1 MCYPFFIT
9 RCGADCSEI
18 VRNGSVGI
26 SARVVSINARN
37 CSFGDPI
44 DSINA
49 RKTRISARNDIM
61 ETNYPHQPL
70 KITNPTMK
78 KVNVLKEA
86 LEDYLHFLRIEKQVS
101 DNTLVAYRTDLSAYI
116 QQLEH
121 LNIKSFQNVSKEDIS
136 HHLRSQKLEGKSART
151 IARKVAALRSF
162 HQFLL
167 RERVTDHDPSYQIE
181 HPQFDSVL
189 PKFLTIDEVDQ
200 LTGAISKEKPQ
211 GMRDYALIEL
221 LYATGM
227 RISECT
233 QLDQEDV
240 QLSMGF
246 VRVTGKGHKER
257 IIPLNQTSIRL
268 ITRYLESA
276 RGRLFKPGGDEKA
289 LFINQAGKRLTRQGI
304 AKLLK
309 QHAQR
314 AGLTKEITPH
324 LLRHTF
330 ATHLIE
336 NGADL
341 RAVQEMLGH
350 SDISTTQIYTHIGKK
365 RLKEVYNEFHPRA

>member
-1 MCYPFFIT
+1 M
-9 RCGADCSEI
+9 
-18 VRNGSVGI
+18 
-26 SARVVSINARN
+26 
-37 CSFGDPI
+37 
-44 DSINA
+44 
-49 RKTRISARNDIM
+49 
-61 ETNYPHQPL
+61 
-70 KITNPTMK
+70 
-78 KVNVLKEA
+78 KEA
-86 LEDYLHFLRIEKQVS
+86 LEDYIHFLRIEKQMA
-101 DNTLVAYRTDLSAYI
+101 DNTLAAYRTDLTAYLEQLIEWGI
-116 QQLEH
+116 Q
-121 LNIKSFQNVSKEDIS
+121 SFQDVTKETVAQ
-136 HHLRSQKLEGKSART
+136 HLRSQKLEGKSART
-151 IARKVAALRSF
+151 ISRKVASLRSF

-167 RERVTDHDPSYQIE
+167 RERVTNHDPSYQIE

-189 PKFLTIDEVDQ
+189 PKFLTIEEVDA
-200 LTGAISKEKPQ
+200 LTAAIPKSKPQ
-211 GMRDYALIEL
+211 GIRDYALVEL

-233 QLDQEDV
+233 QLDIEDV

-246 VRVTGKGHKER
+246 VRVLGKGQKER
-257 IIPLNQTSIRL
+257 IIPLNQTSIHL
-268 ITRYLESA
+268 ITTYLEQA
-276 RGRLFKPGGDEKA
+276 RSKLFKPGGDDKA

-309 QHAQR
+309 QHALR
-314 AGLTKEITPH
+314 ANLTKEITPH

-365 RLKEVYNEFHPRA
+365 RLKEVYKEFHPRA

>member
-1 MCYPFFIT
+1 MRFK
-9 RCGADCSEI
+9 DH
-18 VRNGSVGI
+18 VK
-26 SARVVSINARN
+26 SINASN

-49 RKTRISARNDIM
+49 RKSRISARNDIM

-70 KITNPTMK
+70 KTTNPTMK

-121 LNIKSFQNVSKEDIS
+121 LNITSFQNVSKEDIS